1 LTLEG
6 ANALERTVRTHALL
20 ATRRRRNEM
29 GACGIFR
36 VPGHDQQWNGQWRW
50 RAEGRWVTATGRSDV
65 GGRRE
70 LAQFSATLLAAGRR
84 RRGTPKG
91 SRALTC
97 F

>member
-1 LTLEG
+1 
-6 ANALERTVRTHALL
+6 
-20 ATRRRRNEM
+20 M